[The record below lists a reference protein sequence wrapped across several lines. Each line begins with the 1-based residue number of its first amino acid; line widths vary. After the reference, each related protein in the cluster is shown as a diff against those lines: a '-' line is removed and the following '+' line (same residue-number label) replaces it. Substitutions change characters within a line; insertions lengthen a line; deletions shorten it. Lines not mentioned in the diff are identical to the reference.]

1 MFKKN
6 MGRFDRTWRFIVG
19 VALVPLGLFLLGG
32 WQGRPAGLLV
42 AGLALIP
49 LATSLIGFC
58 PLYVPFGISTREKK
72 PAERPLPKAE

>member
-19 VALVPLGLFLLGG
+19 ATLVPLGLFLLGG
-32 WQGRPAGLLV
+32 WRGHPAGLLV

-49 LATSLIGFC
+49 LVTSLIGFC
-58 PLYVPFGISTREKK
+58 PFYVPFGISTLGKK
-72 PAERPLPKAE
+72 PTAGPLTGEE

>member
-19 VALVPLGLFLLGG
+19 AALVPLGLFLLGG

-49 LATSLIGFC
+49 LLTSLVGVC
-58 PLYVPFGISTREKK
+58 PFYVPFGFSTRGKK
-72 PAERPLPKAE
+72 PTQGPLSRAE